1 MKRIKDRS
9 INLDLKNLR
18 NIPVLRTELSEEE
31 REGEKI
37 VGKCPHASCKGSV
50 IEVRVR
56 KFNPI
61 HGAQIIGPGGRSQWY
76 MSTSYHCD
84 TCMTMVTGPPKK

>member
-37 VGKCPHASCKGSV
+37 VGFGFFRNSNY
-50 IEVRVR
+50 R
-56 KFNPI
+56 
-61 HGAQIIGPGGRSQWY
+61 
-76 MSTSYHCD
+76 M
-84 TCMTMVTGPPKK
+84 